1 MEYDFSGYATKNDL
15 KCSDGR
21 VIRKDA
27 FKDDDGK
34 RVPLM
39 WQHCHDDPNNVLG
52 HAMLENREDGVYAYC
67 SLNETEAARNVKIAL
82 KHGDIES
89 LSIFAN
95 RLVQKG
101 QDVMHGAIREVSV
114 VLTGANPGAHID
126 NLCFEHS
133 DGTTS
138 SLDDEA
144 IIYSGSIVDDSFGST
159 DEVSHSDEENQNGT
173 EEEEIEQTE
182 EVEETEEES
191 EDISHADNESNEE
204 TIGDVIATMNEKQ
217 QSVVSFLVGL
227 AVEGKDSL
235 KQSDCDEFILEHAD
249 DESDDNGE
257 TIQDVID
264 SMNEKQKEVLYY
276 LVGQAMEDTEE
287 VEEESDD
294 ELEQSDNEGDDFMKH
309 NVFETTES
317 NEEAALMH
325 AEINGILDNAR
336 KSKAVSLRE
345 VFAEQEI
352 EFDSLQHSITNLDV
366 LFPEAQLVSQNPEL
380 ISRPMGWVT
389 TVMNSVKKSPFAR
402 IKSVAANI
410 TADEARARGYIKG
423 KKKIEEVL
431 TMLKRATTPQMIYKL
446 QKFDRE
452 DVIDITDIDI
462 VAWVKAEMRL
472 MLDEEI
478 ARAILVGDGRE
489 TSDESHIKHENI
501 RPIYTD
507 DDIYTIKY
515 EVDTTDGDATDKANA
530 FIDAAVM
537 SREGYMGSGAPVM
550 FTTTKQ
556 LNSLLLAKDK
566 IGHRLY
572 ANKSDLADA
581 LLVRDIIEVPVLEN
595 VKRDSDQYQ
604 LLALIVD
611 LSDYTVGADKGG
623 EVNMF
628 DDFDIDYNKYE
639 YLIETRISGALTKPY
654 SAIALEEKI
663 AG

>member
-1 MEYDFSGYATKNDL
+1 MDGEAEMDEEEL
-15 KCSDGR
+15 EQSDSY
-21 VIRKDA
+21 
-27 FKDDDGK
+27 
-34 RVPLM
+34 
-39 WQHCHDDPNNVLG
+39 
-52 HAMLENREDGVYAYC
+52 ED
-67 SLNETEAARNVKIAL
+67 
-82 KHGDIES
+82 
-89 LSIFAN
+89 
-95 RLVQKG
+95 
-101 QDVMHGAIREVSV
+101 
-114 VLTGANPGAHID
+114 
-126 NLCFEHS
+126 
-133 DGTTS
+133 
-138 SLDDEA
+138 
-144 IIYSGSIVDDSFGST
+144 SIV
-159 DEVSHSDEENQNGT
+159 
-173 EEEEIEQTE
+173 
-182 EVEETEEES
+182 
-191 EDISHADNESNEE
+191 HADGEE
-204 TIGDVIATMNEKQ
+204 
-217 QSVVSFLVGL
+217 
-227 AVEGKDSL
+227 
-235 KQSDCDEFILEHAD
+235 D
-249 DESDDNGE
+249 DE
-257 TIQDVID
+257 TIQDIFD
-264 SMNEKQKEVLYY
+264 SMTDEQKQVAYFLI
-276 LVGQAMEDTEE
+276 GQAMEAADEE
-287 VEEESDD
+287 VEEEVD
-294 ELEQSDNEGDDFMKH
+294 EEIEQSDNEGDDFMKH
-309 NVFETTES
+309 NVFDTTDS
-317 NEEAALMH
+317 NEEAAIMH
-325 AEINGILDNAR
+325 AEINSVLEDAR

-345 VFAEQEI
+345 IFAEKDI
-352 EFDSLQHSITNLDV
+352 EFESLQHSITNLDV
-366 LFPEAQLVSQNPEL
+366 MFPEAKLVSQNPEL

-389 TVMNSVKKSPFAR
+389 TVMNGVKKSPFAR

-431 TMLKRATTPQMIYKL
+431 TLLKRATTPQMIYKL

-462 VAWVKAEMRL
+462 VAWVKTEMRL

-489 TSDESHIKHENI
+489 TSDDSHIKHENI

-507 DDIYTIKY
+507 DDLYTIKY
-515 EVDTTDGDATDKANA
+515 EVDLSGDDATDKANA

-556 LNSLLLAKDK
+556 LNTLLLAKDK

-595 VKRDSDQYQ
+595 VKRDSDQYA

-611 LSDYTVGADKGG
+611 LNDYTVGADKGG

-663 AG
+663 GG